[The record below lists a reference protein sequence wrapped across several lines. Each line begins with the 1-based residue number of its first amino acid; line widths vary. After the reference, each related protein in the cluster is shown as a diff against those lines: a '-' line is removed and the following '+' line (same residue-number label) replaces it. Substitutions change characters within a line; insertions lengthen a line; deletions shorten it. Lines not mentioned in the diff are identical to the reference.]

1 MAKHSEDKI
10 KLIQLDYENGKSISE
25 LSLLYGVSQ
34 GTIKYWSSNNS
45 WVKKKQN
52 QPTKKPT
59 NRKKKNKTNQKK
71 VVGKTKDI
79 QIKQDILSDVPKE
92 VIMEKHGIK
101 KSAYYIKEKSIR
113 ELITNRTK
121 TILEEVSDE
130 MIPDKKGKLREI
142 KETKFKLLDMINQS
156 IIDGDDKKM
165 NILDDRLTVMIKAE
179 KEIYKELRMQAT
191 YQESTFEKELA
202 EEQIQKERLEI
213 ERSKLKDKT
222 KETENESKS
231 LDLLNKLVGDSNAT
245 NK

>member
-10 KLIQLDYENGKSISE
+10 KLIQLDYENGKSINE

-34 GTIKYWSSNNS
+34 GTIKYWSSNNG

-52 QPTKKPT
+52 QPTK
-59 NRKKKNKTNQKK
+59 RKTNQKK
-71 VVGKTKDI
+71 KTPTNTKRLVSKKRDI
-79 QIKQDILSDVPKE
+79 QIKQDILDEVPKE

-101 KSAYYIKEKSIR
+101 KSAYYVKEKSIR

-142 KETKFKLLDMINQS
+142 KETKLKLLDMINQS

-165 NILDDRLTVMIKAE
+165 NILNDRLTIMIKTE

-191 YQESTFEKELA
+191 YQESNFEKELA
-202 EEQIQKERLEI
+202 EEQIQKERIEIQRNRLEI
-213 ERSKLKDKT
+213 EKIKQGTEEDKKLEIKIIGVD
-222 KETENESKS
+222 
-231 LDLLNKLVGDSNAT
+231 
-245 NK
+245 

>member
-34 GTIKYWSSNNS
+34 GTIKYWSSNNR

-101 KSAYYIKEKSIR
+101 KSSYYVKEKSIR
-113 ELITNRTK
+113 ELIKNRNT
-121 TILEEVSDE
+121 TLLENVSN
-130 MIPDKKGKLREI
+130 KLIANKQEKLEEI
-142 KETKFKLLDMINQS
+142 KETKLNLIASINEAIAKRETRAVKSLNELLALI
-156 IIDGDDKKM
+156 
-165 NILDDRLTVMIKAE
+165 IKAE
-179 KEIYKELRMQAT
+179 KELYKELRLKVT
-191 YQESTFEKELA
+191 YEEAEFEKQLA
-202 EEQIQKERLEI
+202 EEEIQKNRLEI
-213 ERSKLKDKT
+213 EKAKQGTEEDK
-222 KETENESKS
+222 KVEIKIIGV
-231 LDLLNKLVGDSNAT
+231 D
-245 NK
+245 

>member
-34 GTIKYWSSNNS
+34 GTIKYWSSNNR

-101 KSAYYIKEKSIR
+101 KSAYYVKEKSIR
-113 ELITNRTK
+113 ELIKNRNT
-121 TILEEVSDE
+121 TLLENVSN
-130 MIPDKKGKLREI
+130 KLIANKQEKLEEI
-142 KETKFKLLDMINQS
+142 KETKLNLIASINEAIAKREIQAVKSLNELLALI
-156 IIDGDDKKM
+156 
-165 NILDDRLTVMIKAE
+165 IKAE
-179 KEIYKELRMQAT
+179 KELYKELRLKVT
-191 YQESTFEKELA
+191 YEEAEFEKQLV
-202 EEQIQKERLEI
+202 EEETQRNRLEI
-213 ERSKLKDKT
+213 EKAKQGTEEDK
-222 KETENESKS
+222 KVEIKIIGV
-231 LDLLNKLVGDSNAT
+231 D
-245 NK
+245 

>member
-34 GTIKYWSSNNS
+34 GTIKYWSSNNG

-92 VIMEKHGIK
+92 EIMEKHGIK
-101 KSAYYIKEKSIR
+101 KSAYYVKEKSIR
-113 ELITNRTK
+113 ELITNRNK
-121 TILEEVSDE
+121 IILESIADKL
-130 MIPDKKGKLREI
+130 IPDKEERLIRYKIIKLE
-142 KETKFKLLDMINQS
+142 LLDKIEEATLDNRPENLKQLN
-156 IIDGDDKKM
+156 DKL
-165 NILDDRLTVMIKAE
+165 NLLAKAE
-179 KEIYKELRMQAT
+179 KELYKELRLKVT
-191 YQESTFEKELA
+191 YEEAEFEKQLA
-202 EEQIQKERLEI
+202 EEETQRNRLEI
-213 ERSKLKDKT
+213 EKSKQGTEEDK
-222 KETENESKS
+222 KVEIKIIGV
-231 LDLLNKLVGDSNAT
+231 D
-245 NK
+245 

>member
-34 GTIKYWSSNNS
+34 GTIKYWSSNNG

-101 KSAYYIKEKSIR
+101 KSAYYVKEKSIR
-113 ELITNRTK
+113 ELIKNRNT
-121 TILEEVSDE
+121 TLLENVSN
-130 MIPDKKGKLREI
+130 KLIANKQEKLEEI
-142 KETKFKLLDMINQS
+142 KETKLNLIASINEAIAKREIQAVKSLNELLALI
-156 IIDGDDKKM
+156 
-165 NILDDRLTVMIKAE
+165 IKAE
-179 KEIYKELRMQAT
+179 KELYKELRLKVT
-191 YQESTFEKELA
+191 YEEAEFEKQLA
-202 EEQIQKERLEI
+202 EEETQRNRLEI
-213 ERSKLKDKT
+213 EKLKSTEEDK
-222 KETENESKS
+222 KVEIKIIGV
-231 LDLLNKLVGDSNAT
+231 D
-245 NK
+245 